1 MGFIVSAYAAPSSK
15 RGKGGKGRKEKNQN
29 GVECFGKLG
38 KDAGTLWRDFKLCKV
53 GRKSLEAEG
62 SCDDGVTCTRGDSSL
77 TVCKKDHKCAKSKEE
92 RQAAREAEKKKKKA
106 AGQAKK
112 AAKEAER
119 KGKKDAKKESSK
131 GKKMSRGG
139 KKGKGKA

>member
-62 SCDDGVTCTRGDSSL
+62 SCDDGVACTRGDSSL

-92 RQAAREAEKKKKKA
+92 RQAA
-106 AGQAKK
+106 
-112 AAKEAER
+112 KEAER
-119 KGKKDAKKESSK
+119 KGKKDKPET
-131 GKKMSRGG
+131 SRRNQARER
-139 KKGKGKA
+139 KCQEEERKA